1 MVYRLSSFHPLAKF
15 PGPHL
20 CKLSKFWTAWIAFRG
35 DLHRY
40 HKEVH
45 RRYGPIVRV
54 GPNELSVVEADL
66 IPSILGTN
74 GMPKGPVWNGRQIT
88 PSKERKSS
96 DLNSNNLIGIRD
108 LKRHAQL
115 RKPWNRAFGPI
126 PLKDYEDALL
136 SRGVQLVRQLEDV
149 CKVAPA
155 GSGHVEMAQ
164 YFTYFSFDF
173 MGDMAFGGGFE
184 LLRDGDKDKL
194 RENMEN
200 ALQLP
205 AVSQHIPWFAS
216 TLRSM
221 PFFTASVR
229 SFGNFAV
236 QQALR
241 RSSQSPDRR
250 DLFYHLAVQT
260 DGESD
265 KPPFPLVVSNSVLTI
280 IAGSDTTASVLCNI
294 TYYLLCHPEYLARLQ
309 EEVDKAFPEDTPINL
324 DHLASLELLNTII
337 NETLRLQPPV
347 PTSIQRAPSLG
358 SGGKALGDLFIPE
371 GTAVDIPLYTLH
383 RDPRYF
389 FPDPERF
396 WPERWISQDPKVILN
411 RSAFI
416 PFSFGPA
423 NCVGKPLALME
434 LRFLTASLV
443 HKFNMSFEDN
453 YNPDQWE
460 RDLKDR
466 FVLAKGKLPIKISL
480 RGD

>member
-1 MVYRLSSFHPLAKF
+1 
-15 PGPHL
+15 
-20 CKLSKFWTAWIAFRG
+20 
-35 DLHRY
+35 
-40 HKEVH
+40 
-45 RRYGPIVRV
+45 
-54 GPNELSVVEADL
+54 
-66 IPSILGTN
+66 
-74 GMPKGPVWNGRQIT
+74 
-88 PSKERKSS
+88 
-96 DLNSNNLIGIRD
+96 
-108 LKRHAQL
+108 
-115 RKPWNRAFGPI
+115 
-126 PLKDYEDALL
+126 
-136 SRGVQLVRQLEDV
+136 
-149 CKVAPA
+149 
-155 GSGHVEMAQ
+155 
-164 YFTYFSFDF
+164 
-173 MGDMAFGGGFE
+173 
-184 LLRDGDKDKL
+184 
-194 RENMEN
+194 
-200 ALQLP
+200 
-205 AVSQHIPWFAS
+205 
-216 TLRSM
+216 
-221 PFFTASVR
+221 
-229 SFGNFAV
+229 
-236 QQALR
+236 
-241 RSSQSPDRR
+241 
-250 DLFYHLAVQT
+250 
-260 DGESD
+260 
-265 KPPFPLVVSNSVLTI
+265 
-280 IAGSDTTASVLCNI
+280 
-294 TYYLLCHPEYLARLQ
+294 LLCHPEYLARLQ